1 MNSLKNWQIFFIIVF
16 PLIVSELINDQ
27 FINSLFKAGFFV
39 IVVSYFLLIGDFLN
53 RLNNGKSNWFFVF
66 NCFFMIIFYVLSI
79 VEVGIANGIIVMVL
93 SIYFG
98 FSYIYVA
105 DELAVG
111 IRKAEGKEVSNFK
124 QATEF
129 LLFFVW
135 PIGIWF
141 LQPRVNK
148 L

>member
-1 MNSLKNWQIFFIIVF
+1 
-16 PLIVSELINDQ
+16 
-27 FINSLFKAGFFV
+27 
-39 IVVSYFLLIGDFLN
+39 
-53 RLNNGKSNWFFVF
+53 
-66 NCFFMIIFYVLSI
+66 MIIFYVLSI
-79 VEVGIANGIIVMVL
+79 VEVRIANGIIVMVL

-98 FSYIYVA
+98 FSCIYVA